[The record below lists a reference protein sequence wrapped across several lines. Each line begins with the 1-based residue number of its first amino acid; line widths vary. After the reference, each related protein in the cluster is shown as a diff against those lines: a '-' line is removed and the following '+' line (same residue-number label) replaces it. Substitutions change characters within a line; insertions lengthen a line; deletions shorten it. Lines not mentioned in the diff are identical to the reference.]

1 MKTFLDTLSKIALFI
16 SASSIVLMTAIIS
29 YQVIARY
36 FFNASPA
43 WSERLSL
50 VLLAYLVFF
59 GSAVGVHERFHI
71 RIDALRNAV
80 PAKIGRSFDLFA
92 NLFVAGAGLVMVIAG
107 WQLTTTL
114 WAFDIPSLGLPRG
127 IALLPLPIAG
137 ALIMLFSLAQLFEDQ
152 SDDQLPELKSA
163 VTPAKTKE
171 VK

>member
-1 MKTFLDTLSKIALFI
+1 MKNILSRLSQISLLI
-16 SASSIVLMTAIIS
+16 SASSLVLMTAIIS

-36 FFNASPA
+36 FFNASPP

-80 PAKIGRSFDLFA
+80 PAKIGRTFDICA
-92 NLFVAGAGLVMVIAG
+92 NLLVAAAGLVMVIAG
-107 WQLTTTL
+107 LQLTTTL

-127 IALLPLPIAG
+127 LALLPIAVSG
-137 ALIMLFSLAQLFEDQ
+137 GLITLFSLAQLFEDQ
-152 SDDQLPELKSA
+152 SPQPKE
-163 VTPAKTKE
+163 AK
-171 VK
+171 

>member
-1 MKTFLDTLSKIALFI
+1 MRKFLDTLSRISMFI
-16 SASSIVLMTAIIS
+16 SCACIVAMTAIIS

-36 FFNASPA
+36 FFNNSPA

-59 GSAVGVHERFHI
+59 GAATGVHERFHI
-71 RIDALRNAV
+71 RIDAIRDAV
-80 PAKIGRSFDLFA
+80 PERFRKVFDVTAYLA
-92 NLFVAGAGLVMVIAG
+92 VAAAGLIMLVAG

-127 IALLPLPIAG
+127 LALLPLPIAG
-137 ALIMLFSLAQLFEDQ
+137 ALITMFSLAHLFGVSE
-152 SDDQLPELKSA
+152 PTTEK
-163 VTPAKTKE
+163 

>member
-1 MKTFLDTLSKIALFI
+1 MKKLLDTLSKIALFI
-16 SASSIVLMTAIIS
+16 SASSIVIMTAIIS

-80 PAKIGRSFDLFA
+80 PAKIGRSFDVFA
-92 NLFVAGAGLVMVIAG
+92 NLFVAGAGIVMVIAG

-127 IALLPLPIAG
+127 LALLPLPIAG
-137 ALIMLFSLAQLFEDQ
+137 GLITLFSLAQLFEDQ
-152 SDDQLPELKSA
+152 DQGEYPQVKPTA
-163 VTPAKTKE
+163 ANANTKE